1 MKLLNKILLT
11 VFTASICSNAFA
23 YSMPPVTNNEIKEH
37 ADYLISQN
45 LYNSAKKYYKELNK
59 RGDTVNATWGLT
71 LVDLAEKNNKQALA
85 KVNYLLKQDKVKTR
99 TLKNL
104 EAELLIT
111 LAENDFTNKSFTT
124 SSNYLNEFFKKHNG
138 HYDFQE
144 RAMRLKNKL
153 SNPNFTQRQIN
164 IGVILPLSGKLANIG
179 KQIKQALVI
188 SLYDENMKNVTIF
201 FEDNKSTQEG
211 SINAAMEIINKAPN
225 LIIGPILRDNV
236 LAANTIISNTSIP
249 VFSFSNDESIAGGNI
264 FLNNTNLKQESYEL
278 ARFAYDNGNYK
289 MTCLTPTNPYG
300 QIQKATFEETAKS
313 LNAGLKNCANFDSS
327 NIDINPA
334 LKKLLEI
341 DKNER
346 KRKAALRKLEREF
359 KKLGNAMDDE
369 KIKEM
374 EVLRNQEFIYD
385 IDFNA
390 IFIPTS
396 ASKISTIAPQLAF
409 YDIDFSNGVLFLGTT
424 SWDNPKILKN
434 KGEHLHFSRFL
445 SLKSDEFKQFAKKY
459 KQRFNSNPSILAG
472 FAYDILKISKQLDFT
487 RNIYSQ
493 LKRSEGFKVITGNVR
508 FDRDNIPNRVYGVNK
523 ISRRAIKPVIKVSQ
537 QRAINR
543 PKELTIERKSGIGGW
558 FGF

>member
-11 VFTASICSNAFA
+11 VVTASICSNAFA
-23 YSMPPVTNNEIKEH
+23 YSMPPVSNDEIKEH
-37 ADYLISQN
+37 ADHLISQN
-45 LYNSAKKYYKELNK
+45 LFKSAKKYYAELNK
-59 RGDTVNATWGLT
+59 RGDVVNATWGLT

-85 KVNYLLKQDKVKTR
+85 KVNYLLKQDKVKRR
-99 TLKNL
+99 TLEDL

-111 LAENDFTNKSFTT
+111 LAEYDLENKSFAT
-124 SSNYLNEFFKKHNG
+124 SSNYLSDYFKKYNG
-138 HYDFQE
+138 HYKFQE
-144 RAMRLKNKL
+144 RALSLKEKL
-153 SNPNFTQRQIN
+153 GNPNYNQRQIN
-164 IGVILPLSGKLANIG
+164 IGVILPLSGKLGHIG
-179 KQIKQALVI
+179 KQIKQALII
-188 SLYDENMKNVTIF
+188 SLYDEKLSNITLY
-201 FEDNKSTQEG
+201 FEDNHSTQDG
-211 SINAAMEIINKAPN
+211 SITAAMEIINKSPN

-264 FLNNTNLKQESYEL
+264 FLNNTNLRQESYEI

-300 QIQKATFEETAKS
+300 QIQKKKFEDTAKK
-313 LNAGLKNCANFDSS
+313 LNAGLKACADFDSS

-341 DKNER
+341 DKHER
-346 KRKAALRKLEREF
+346 TRKAKLRKLEREF

-374 EVLRNQEFIYD
+374 EELKNPEFIYD

-396 ASKISTIAPQLAF
+396 ASKISIIAPQLAF

-424 SWDNPKILKN
+424 SWDNNKILKN

-445 SLKSDEFKQFAKKY
+445 SLKSDEFKLF
-459 KQRFNSNPSILAG
+459 
-472 FAYDILKISKQLDFT
+472 
-487 RNIYSQ
+487 
-493 LKRSEGFKVITGNVR
+493 
-508 FDRDNIPNRVYGVNK
+508 
-523 ISRRAIKPVIKVSQ
+523 
-537 QRAINR
+537 
-543 PKELTIERKSGIGGW
+543 
-558 FGF
+558 